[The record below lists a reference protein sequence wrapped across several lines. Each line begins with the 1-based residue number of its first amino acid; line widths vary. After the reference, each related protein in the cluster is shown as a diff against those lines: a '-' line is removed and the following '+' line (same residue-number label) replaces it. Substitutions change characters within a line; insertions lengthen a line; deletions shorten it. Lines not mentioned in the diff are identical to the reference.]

1 MPKSVIVLWLQGGPS
16 QLETFDPHPGK
27 SIAGGSKAIATA
39 LPEVQLGEGLPQTAE
54 LMGEFS
60 LIRSLTSK
68 EGDHERAI
76 YNMKTGYRPDPTL
89 VHPAIGSIICHQTLR
104 NDQQV
109 VEIPR
114 HISILPGPFPSTG
127 GYLGET
133 F

>member
-1 MPKSVIVLWLQGGPS
+1 MLKTGCGSSTHFSRRHLLKGLGIGAASWLTPLGESLARQSEKARSRSMPKSVIVLWLQGGPS

-68 EGDHERAI
+68 EGAHERAI
-76 YNMKTGYRPDPTL
+76 
-89 VHPAIGSIICHQTLR
+89 
-104 NDQQV
+104 
-109 VEIPR
+109 
-114 HISILPGPFPSTG
+114 
-127 GYLGET
+127 
-133 F
+133 